1 MAYRKRKMNATMQK
15 LSSIVKSK
23 EESPLF
29 LKIMEASTVGE
40 ILDLN
45 LSPEDIIPLFYT
57 AEQSAKEIHT
67 IHSRSRYLIMALS
80 SCPSMS
86 ATPRRIFI

>member
-1 MAYRKRKMNATMQK
+1 MNATMQK

-67 IHSRSRYLIMALS
+67 IHSRSRYLIMALG